1 MAVLDAFV
9 LPADVVVPPV
19 EELPPDLREQ
29 VGGGPG
35 DYAVTRPRTRT
46 MSSIVDAKTAA
57 LLESFRTPS
66 TIVDAVIA
74 FSAAEGL
81 DPRETLDDAF
91 AVLGGFVNEG
101 LLVAPGSEL
110 AGPIETSFEPGDRV
124 GAFEVLEPVNV
135 IVDTEVYRGRAPD
148 GSAVA
153 LKIARPGTG
162 RHMRAAFAHEAAALE
177 HLDGRVNPRLV
188 ELGEVDSRAFLALS
202 WCGGVDAYYAAAE
215 ARALDEAAGLPAL
228 LTLAERVIGAYAH
241 LHAQGV
247 VHGDVH
253 PRNVIVGADGSVT
266 LIDFGLA
273 TRPAA
278 PGTPSAGER
287 GGIDFFLEP
296 EVAAARLERRPPP
309 ASSTAGE
316 QYSVGAL
323 LYLLLTGA
331 HTHDFSLEPE
341 EMLHQLL
348 EQPPLP
354 FRRHGAWE
362 MPAVERTVSRAL
374 AKDPAARYRTTSSFL
389 RAFRAAAARDRSR
402 TLPPTRPAA
411 GRQLLD
417 DVLARLG
424 IAGELLER
432 GLEAPTASIQNGAA
446 GFAYALYR
454 IAAIRDDEELFAL
467 ADLWSTRAQQAIG
480 SHEAFWSDELE
491 ITPEV
496 FGENSFSHH
505 ASGVHLVQALIAG
518 ARGDEWA
525 RQLALESFVAAAAEP
540 CEHVDVAFGR
550 AGLLLGCS
558 LALDAL
564 SATPADESL
573 RAVGDKIRD
582 SLWTELERQAPLGEN
597 PELRSLGAAHGWAG
611 HLFSLLRWSEASGTP
626 PPGGLPERLEQLA
639 ALGSPAGRGLLW
651 PFEAGTSSLVGALSA
666 SWCNGAAGH
675 VHLWLLAH
683 EQLRDERYA
692 RLAEMAA
699 WTAYEGHPAAPGDL
713 CCGFGGRAYA
723 LLALYK
729 RSGEAAWLARARA
742 LAEQAA
748 RNVQIES
755 LRRDSLYKGEVGV
768 ALLAA
773 DVEAPEHACMPLF
786 AAEGWPPRSVMPPA
800 GFEPALRP

>member
-1 MAVLDAFV
+1 MAVLDPFV
-9 LPADVVVPPV
+9 LPADVVVQPV
-19 EELPPDLREQ
+19 EELPPELRTQ

-57 LLESFRTPS
+57 LLETFRTPS

-101 LLVAPGSEL
+101 LLVAPDSEL
-110 AGPIETSFEPGDRV
+110 AGPIETSFELGDRI

-135 IVDTEVYRGRAPD
+135 IVDTEVYRGRGPD

-153 LKIARPGTG
+153 LKIARPGTA
-162 RHMRAAFAHEAAALE
+162 RNLRAAFAHEAAALE
-177 HLDGRVNPRLV
+177 HLDGRVSPRLL
-188 ELGEVDSRAFLALS
+188 ELGEADGRPFLALS
-202 WCGGVDAYYAAAE
+202 WCGGVDAYHAAAE
-215 ARALDEAAGLPAL
+215 ARTLDEAAGLPAL
-228 LTLAERVIGAYAH
+228 LTLAERVIEAYAH

-253 PRNVIVGADGSVT
+253 PRNVLVAADGSVA
-266 LIDFGLA
+266 LVDFGLA
-273 TRPAA
+273 TRAAA
-278 PGTPSAGER
+278 PGTPSSGER

-296 EVAAARLERRPPP
+296 EVAAARLAGRPPP
-309 ASSTAGE
+309 ASSAAGE
-316 QYSVGAL
+316 QYSVAAL

-331 HTHDFSLEPE
+331 HTHSFSLESE

-354 FRRHGAWE
+354 FRRHSAWE
-362 MPAVERTVSRAL
+362 MPAVERTISRAL
-374 AKDPAARYRTTSSFL
+374 AKDPAARYATTSSFL
-389 RAFRAAAARDRSR
+389 RSFRAAAARDRKR
-402 TLPPTRPAA
+402 TPAPTRPAL

-417 DVLARLG
+417 DVLERLA
-424 IAGELLER
+424 IDGELFER
-432 GLEAPTASIQNGAA
+432 GLEAPTASVQNGAA
-446 GFAYALYR
+446 GFAYALAR
-454 IAAIRDDEELFAL
+454 IAAIHDDEDLFAL
-467 ADLWSTRAQQAIG
+467 ADLWSTRAQQEVG

-491 ITPEV
+491 IVPET
-496 FGENSFSHH
+496 FGENSFYHH

-525 RQLALESFVAAAAEP
+525 RQLALESFVVAAAEP

-564 SATPADESL
+564 PAAFADESL
-573 RAVGDKIRD
+573 RAVGDRIRD
-582 SLWTELERQAPLGEN
+582 SLWAELERQPALGEN

-626 PPGGLPERLEQLA
+626 PPAGLGERLDQLA
-639 ALGSPAGRGLLW
+639 ALGSPAGRGLIW
-651 PFEAGTSSLVGALSA
+651 PFEAGMPALVEALSA

-683 EQLRDERYA
+683 ERLGDERYA

-699 WTAYEGHPAAPGDL
+699 WTAYEGYPVAPGDL

-723 LLALYK
+723 LLAFYK
-729 RSGEAAWLARARA
+729 RTGEAGWLARTRT
-742 LAEQAA
+742 LAEHAA
-748 RNVQIES
+748 KSVQTES

-773 DVEAPEHACMPLF
+773 DLEAPEHACMPLF
-786 AAEGWPPRSVMPPA
+786 AAEGWPPRS
-800 GFEPALRP
+800 RKS